1 LPGISVKNKHVT
13 VFGDFTMKDIE
24 TWGINQQWR
33 NNDGFSWLY
42 NGYMMEIRWDTLQ

>member
-1 LPGISVKNKHVT
+1 
-13 VFGDFTMKDIE
+13 MKDIE

-42 NGYMMEIRWDTLQ
+42 NGYMMEIRWDTSSNQTWLAENHR